1 MACPKILL
9 LLGSWTFSALSLMLA
24 TFMIN
29 LCIFWSFT
37 ELDKVSIKECHVD
50 SILPISCLI
59 ILLKWMFNMKIYFN
73 SWWKRMYTE
82 NLYDSLRNAG
92 KNMFSPFFSIWEETT
107 CQDVVQD
114 LHFCKSNCGVP
125 ASGMWVL
132 VKQLVSNA
140 TMHFFKSILLV
151 CIHRPV
157 CNLPKNKH
165 AHTCFF
171 LCKLKYTSFY
181 VRGNRRHERSVEE
194 HFCFANIN
202 FKRGMVGWQVSEE
215 SGIINTLAPW
225 AKNCKL

>member
-1 MACPKILL
+1 MYPQTMACPKILL
-9 LLGSWTFSALSLMLA
+9 LLGSWMFSALSLMLA

-59 ILLKWMFNMKIYFN
+59 ILLKWIFNMKIYFN

-114 LHFCKSNCGVP
+114 LHFCKSNGGVP

-151 CIHRPV
+151 CIHRTMV
-157 CNLPKNKH
+157 QYVIYLKISMH
-165 AHTCFF
+165 ILYMFF
-171 LCKLKYTSFY
+171 AY
-181 VRGNRRHERSVEE
+181 
-194 HFCFANIN
+194 IN
-202 FKRGMVGWQVSEE
+202 
-215 SGIINTLAPW
+215 
-225 AKNCKL
+225 